1 VYILL
6 KGLATESAT
15 DMAEMSAPEEER
27 NPRMPSSGGS
37 RTSGGRGL
45 LLAWDVRSDGE
56 EPWRRLLQELSEAHW
71 REEHVAACRRLGISV
86 ESIWFVPKMGGGGTS
101 VVYLEAEDPER
112 TLRELV
118 ASETL
123 LDSWGIGGM
132 DRFFGFGFSLDSA
145 QASRVVGG
153 ELLFSWRDNVPNER

>member
-15 DMAEMSAPEEER
+15 DMAEMSAPDDER
-27 NPRMPSSGGS
+27 NPRMPSGGGS
-37 RTSGGRGL
+37 RTGGSRGL
-45 LLAWDVRSDGE
+45 LLAWDVRSDRE
-56 EPWRRLLQELSEAHW
+56 EPWRRLLQELSEPHW
-71 REEHVAACRRLGISV
+71 REEHVAACQSLGVSV
-86 ESIWFVPKMGGGGTS
+86 ESIWFVPKMGGGGTA

-123 LDSWGIGGM
+123 FDSWGIGGM
-132 DRFFGFGFSLDSA
+132 GRFFGFGFSLDSA

-153 ELLFSWRDNVPNER
+153 ELLFSWRDGVPDER

>member
-1 VYILL
+1 MQV
-6 KGLATESAT
+6 
-15 DMAEMSAPEEER
+15 D
-27 NPRMPSSGGS
+27 SGA
-37 RTSGGRGL
+37 L

-71 REEHVAACRRLGISV
+71 WEEHVAGCRRLGISV
-86 ESIWFVPKMGGGGTS
+86 ESIWFVPKMGGGGTA

-123 LDSWGIGGM
+123 LNSWGIGGM
-132 DRFFGFGFSLDSA
+132 GRFVGFGFSLDSV
-145 QASRVVGG
+145 QASRVVSG
-153 ELLFSWRDNVPNER
+153 EILFSWRDGVPDER